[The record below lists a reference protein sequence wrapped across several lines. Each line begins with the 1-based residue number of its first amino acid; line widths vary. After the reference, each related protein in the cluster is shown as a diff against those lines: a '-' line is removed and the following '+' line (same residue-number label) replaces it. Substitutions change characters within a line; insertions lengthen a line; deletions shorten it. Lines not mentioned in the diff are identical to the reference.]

1 MIDCYYWPTPNGKK
15 VTILLEE
22 LGIDYQIVPCDIGRG
37 DQFSDG
43 FLDISPNNRMPAMVD
58 HDPVGGGDSIAI
70 FESGAMMMYIAEK
83 EGRFFPQ
90 DPATKAEVTQWVM
103 NVGISGDWAIVRAIS
118 LTRCAVSLMKQT
130 GSTAL

>member
-22 LGIDYQIVPCDIGRG
+22 LGIDYQIVPCNIGSG
-37 DQFSDG
+37 DQFSDE
-43 FLDISPNNRMPAMVD
+43 FLEISPNNRMPAMVD
-58 HDPVGGGDSIAI
+58 HAPVGGGDPIAI

-90 DPATKAEVTQWVM
+90 DPVSKAEVTQWVM
-103 NVGISGDWAIVRAIS
+103 WQMANQGPKLGECGHFRRLGQSG
-118 LTRCAVSLMKQT
+118 
-130 GSTAL
+130 